1 MVGVAQ
7 LARAPGCGP
16 GGRGFKPRRPPQKC
30 GGAYSETSA
39 PHTLGAQSC
48 VRVRLRR
55 CNFRND
61 APLAQLVRASDS

>member
-39 PHTLGAQSC
+39 PHTRWEPRAACELGSGVAI
-48 VRVRLRR
+48 
-55 CNFRND
+55 FIMM
-61 APLAQLVRASDS
+61 PL